1 MTAPWCDPTV
11 VVTRSGTPP
20 VSLALATEAV
30 DGATD
35 ILNRLTGG
43 QFPAPVT
50 GDTVRP
56 AGCEGYGDW
65 GPPSLRGVVG
75 WSLSVPLARVVGP
88 WPLAGPEGGM
98 YAGAGCGACGNL
110 WGRELLLAGP
120 VTAISAVSIDG
131 SLLPTA
137 AYRLDNGHVLV
148 RVDGGVWPHCQDMTK
163 PPTATGTFQVI
174 YNHGD
179 PLPAGAVR
187 SAESLAVELAK
198 LWDPTIGVCKLP
210 SRVTTI
216 TRQGLTMVA
225 IDPLT
230 VIKEGGTGLVD
241 VDMWL
246 ASLKVARA
254 TRRARIYTP
263 GVEPALRHTG

>member
-1 MTAPWCDPTV
+1 VTAPWCDPAV

-20 VSLALATEAV
+20 VSLALAIEAA

-35 ILNRLTGG
+35 ILNRLTAG
-43 QFPAPVT
+43 QFPAPVV

-56 AGCEGYGDW
+56 AGCQGYGDY

-75 WSLSVPLARVVGP
+75 WSLSMPLARVVGP

-98 YAGAGCGACGNL
+98 VAGAGCGACGNL
-110 WGRELLLAGP
+110 WGRQLLLSGP
-120 VTAISAVSIDG
+120 VTAVTAVSIDG
-131 SLLPTA
+131 ALLPSA
-137 AYRLDNGHVLV
+137 AYRVDNGHILV
-148 RVDGGVWPHCQDMTK
+148 RTDGGVWPHCQDMTK
-163 PPTATGTFQVI
+163 AATQVGTFQVV
-174 YNHGD
+174 YSHGN
-179 PLPAGAVR
+179 PLPTGAVR

-198 LWDPTIGVCKLP
+198 LWDPTISDCKLP
-210 SRVTTI
+210 SRVTSI
-216 TRQGLTMVA
+216 TRQGLTMVV

-254 TRRARIYTP
+254 GRRARIWTP